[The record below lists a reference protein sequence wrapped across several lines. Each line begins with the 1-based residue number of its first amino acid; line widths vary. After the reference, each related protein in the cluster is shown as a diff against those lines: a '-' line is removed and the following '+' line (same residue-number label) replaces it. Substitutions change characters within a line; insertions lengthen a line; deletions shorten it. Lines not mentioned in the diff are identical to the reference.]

1 MCNKNLVAVMG
12 GDGRVEVVSGKGCSR
27 LFSSSLPSFRGLQP
41 LEPMSP
47 VSSSVQ
53 VPSSTSPFAGLVI
66 CVTGLSK
73 GVSSF
78 IYYSAFHLWLVG
90 FCFIF
95 LA

>member
-1 MCNKNLVAVMG
+1 MCDKNLVAVMG

-27 LFSSSLPSFRGLQP
+27 LFSSSVPSFRGLQS

-53 VPSSTSPFAGLVI
+53 VPSSTAPFAGLVI

-73 GVSSF
+73 GVNSF
-78 IYYSAFHLWLVG
+78 MYHSVFHFWLVG
-90 FCFIF
+90 YSFIV